1 MKKKPLLI
9 RGFGVYCSQSTLYN
23 PKIIEVLYQKKNSNK
38 FISLGNFKLS
48 LSIGTQLLT
57 TEETIFSDI
66 EKIKF
71 IIKETYGGNKICI
84 NNIYLYEYLPSV
96 DFTMSYQN
104 TEKGENTNNLIN
116 KNIFNNNSKSINLAD
131 LSINDITKDNCNNNA
146 LKEEIKKNA
155 KIFSNNLPTRTTEI
169 LITESDLTDKKP
181 VNHKNNFLSL
191 EIKNI
196 NKNENKNKI
205 RKITNESYNLN
216 KNQNLKKEE
225 EKQDNAYTSF
235 NEELLQKNIAV
246 HTNSKDIFNNSN
258 IIFTTNELKNFT
270 TDNNFNENILNT
282 ISNLSNINNNNDKM
296 NAYKMNVK
304 NKINEYEIR
313 IANIEK
319 DVNNLKELINE
330 ILNNMNRVMLQ
341 NKNKDENEY
350 NFIMTECKN
359 YIDNKINNI
368 CETLGKKKKNY
379 YYDTQ
384 PYIYNQSY
392 SINSNVIHP
401 NLYNASEIFYNNEN
415 KNTLTENMTYK
426 TNNTNANINMKGSQ
440 NFRNKMNISKI
451 LNNKFKKPQ
460 LTQQFENTSNHKKN
474 FNSLKREK
482 SLDALSIK
490 KNLLLNKDLL
500 KKNQPKKIKKEK
512 QKAKEVQIEK
522 ILAKK
527 LNKKLNNINEEI
539 EDKIY
544 KSILKPTLREL
555 EKNLQNNFESIKEKL
570 RSHSVNFSHPNI
582 KTSKSNRPKNNINI
596 INKENNCENINNSID
611 TENIKKNIVEKQH
624 QLNELL
630 LKLNKKQNQSLNY
643 FISFRK
649 DK

>member
-71 IIKETYGGNKICI
+71 IIKETYGGNKIFI

-96 DFTMSYQN
+96 DITMSYQN
-104 TEKGENTNNLIN
+104 TEKGENTSNIIT
-116 KNIFNNNSKSINLAD
+116 KNIFTNNSKTLNLAD
-131 LSINDITKDNCNNNA
+131 LSMNDITKEMCDNNA
-146 LKEEIKKNA
+146 INEEIKKNA

-169 LITESDLTDKKP
+169 LITESDLTDKKQ
-181 VNHKNNFLSL
+181 VNKKNNFLSL
-191 EIKNI
+191 EIKN
-196 NKNENKNKI
+196 NNMNDNKNKFK
-205 RKITNESYNLN
+205 KIISESNNLN
-216 KNQNLKKEE
+216 KNQNLKIEE
-225 EKQDNAYTSF
+225 EKQNNAYTSF
-235 NEELLQKNIAV
+235 NEDLLQKNIAV
-246 HTNSKDIFNNSN
+246 HTNPKDIFNNSN
-258 IIFTTNELKNFT
+258 IFTTNDLKNFT
-270 TDNNFNENILNT
+270 TENNFNENMLNT
-282 ISNLSNINNNNDKM
+282 ISNLSNINNYDKI

-304 NKINEYEIR
+304 NKFNEYDVR

-330 ILNNMNRVMLQ
+330 VLNNLNRVMLQ

-359 YIDNKINNI
+359 YVDSKINNI
-368 CETLGKKKKNY
+368 CETLGNNQKNY

-401 NLYNASEIFYNNEN
+401 NLYNASEIFYNTDN
-415 KNTLTENMTYK
+415 KNSSIENMTYK
-426 TNNTNANINMKGSQ
+426 TNNTNANINLKASH

-451 LNNKFKKPQ
+451 FNNQFKKPQ
-460 LTQQFENTSNHKKN
+460 LTQQFDNTSNHKKN

-490 KNLLLNKDLL
+490 KNILLNKNLL

-512 QKAKEVQIEK
+512 EKAKEVQIEK
-522 ILAKK
+522 ILTKK

-582 KTSKSNRPKNNINI
+582 KTSKSNRPKN

>member
-71 IIKETYGGNKICI
+71 IIKETYGGNKIFI

-96 DFTMSYQN
+96 DITMSYQN
-104 TEKGENTNNLIN
+104 TEKGENTSNIIN
-116 KNIFNNNSKSINLAD
+116 KNIFTNNSKTLNLAD
-131 LSINDITKDNCNNNA
+131 LSMNDITKEMCDNNA
-146 LKEEIKKNA
+146 INEEIKKNA

-169 LITESDLTDKKP
+169 LITESDLTDKKQ
-181 VNHKNNFLSL
+181 VNKKNNFLSL
-191 EIKNI
+191 EIKN
-196 NKNENKNKI
+196 NNMNDNKNKFK
-205 RKITNESYNLN
+205 KIISESNNLN
-216 KNQNLKKEE
+216 KNQNLKIEE
-225 EKQDNAYTSF
+225 EKQNNAYTSF
-235 NEELLQKNIAV
+235 NEDLLQKNIAV
-246 HTNSKDIFNNSN
+246 HTNPKDIFNNSN
-258 IIFTTNELKNFT
+258 IFTTNDLKNFT
-270 TDNNFNENILNT
+270 TENNFNENMLNT
-282 ISNLSNINNNNDKM
+282 ISNLSNINNYDKI

-304 NKINEYEIR
+304 NKFNEYDVR
-313 IANIEK
+313 VANIEK

-330 ILNNMNRVMLQ
+330 VLNNLNRVMLQ

-359 YIDNKINNI
+359 YVDSKINNI
-368 CETLGKKKKNY
+368 CETLGNNQKNY

-401 NLYNASEIFYNNEN
+401 NLYNASEIFYNTDN
-415 KNTLTENMTYK
+415 KNSSIENMTYK
-426 TNNTNANINMKGSQ
+426 TNNTNANINLKASH

-451 LNNKFKKPQ
+451 FNNQFKKPQ
-460 LTQQFENTSNHKKN
+460 LTQQFDNTSNHKKN

-490 KNLLLNKDLL
+490 KNILLNKNLL

-512 QKAKEVQIEK
+512 EKAKEVQIEK
-522 ILAKK
+522 ILTKK

-582 KTSKSNRPKNNINI
+582 KTSKSNRPKNINI

>member
-71 IIKETYGGNKICI
+71 IIKETYGGNKIFI

-96 DFTMSYQN
+96 DITMSYQN
-104 TEKGENTNNLIN
+104 TEKGENTSNIIN
-116 KNIFNNNSKSINLAD
+116 KNIFTNNSKTLNLAD
-131 LSINDITKDNCNNNA
+131 LSMNDITKEMCDNNA
-146 LKEEIKKNA
+146 INEEIKKNA

-169 LITESDLTDKKP
+169 LITESDLTDKKQ
-181 VNHKNNFLSL
+181 VNKKNNFLSL
-191 EIKNI
+191 EIKN
-196 NKNENKNKI
+196 NNMNDNKNKI
-205 RKITNESYNLN
+205 KKIISESNNLN
-216 KNQNLKKEE
+216 KNQNLKIEE
-225 EKQDNAYTSF
+225 EKQNNAYTSF
-235 NEELLQKNIAV
+235 NEDLLQKNIAV
-246 HTNSKDIFNNSN
+246 HTNPKDIFNNSN
-258 IIFTTNELKNFT
+258 IFTTNDLKNFT
-270 TDNNFNENILNT
+270 TENNFNENMLNT
-282 ISNLSNINNNNDKM
+282 ISNLSNINNYDKI

-304 NKINEYEIR
+304 NKFNEYDVR

-330 ILNNMNRVMLQ
+330 VLNNLNRVMLQ

-359 YIDNKINNI
+359 YVDSKINNI
-368 CETLGKKKKNY
+368 CETLGNNQKNY

-401 NLYNASEIFYNNEN
+401 NLYNASEIFYNTDN
-415 KNTLTENMTYK
+415 KNSSIENMTYK
-426 TNNTNANINMKGSQ
+426 TNNTNANINLKASH

-451 LNNKFKKPQ
+451 FNNQFKKPQ
-460 LTQQFENTSNHKKN
+460 LTQQFDNTSNHKKN

-490 KNLLLNKDLL
+490 KNILLNKNLL
-500 KKNQPKKIKKEK
+500 KKNKQKKIKKEK
-512 QKAKEVQIEK
+512 EKAKEVQIEK
-522 ILAKK
+522 ILTKK

-582 KTSKSNRPKNNINI
+582 KTSKSNRPKN

>member
-181 VNHKNNFLSL
+181 VSHKNNFLSL

-246 HTNSKDIFNNSN
+246 HTNPKDIFNNSN

-296 NAYKMNVK
+296 NTYKMNVK

-341 NKNKDENEY
+341 NKNKNENEY

-368 CETLGKKKKNY
+368 CETLGNNQKNY

>member
-246 HTNSKDIFNNSN
+246 HTNPKDIFNNSN

-368 CETLGKKKKNY
+368 CETLGNNQKNY

-500 KKNQPKKIKKEK
+500 KKNQPKKLKKEK